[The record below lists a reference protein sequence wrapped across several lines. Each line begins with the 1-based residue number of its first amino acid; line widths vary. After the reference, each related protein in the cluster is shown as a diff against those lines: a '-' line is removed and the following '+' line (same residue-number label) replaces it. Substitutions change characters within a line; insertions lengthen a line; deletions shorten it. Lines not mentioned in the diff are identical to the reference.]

1 MPRRP
6 PRAKET
12 LITTSLTAPAAAAA
26 SPEAGRRRE
35 PRSSTRRRP
44 DRSQSRIGYIFVS
57 GYTVLLLA
65 FGILPTLYAVYLSFT
80 KDGSFAGVANFVK
93 VFGDYR
99 FLPAVAHV
107 AVYLVFYLAS
117 LIVFVVLLA
126 LLVHGLGRRWLST
139 SYRFVYYIPGALAG
153 ASSVMLWL
161 FLLDPTVSP
170 VAFVLRWFGFE
181 NFVQTVSV
189 DNLPIIFTIIAFWTG
204 AGGWIVIMYGALN
217 NISGD
222 VLEAARIDGAGPV
235 KTAIHIQIPLMRKW
249 ISYMAV
255 MSLAAGTQLFVE
267 PRVLSQ
273 ASKGVVP
280 PDYSINQLAYLYAF
294 RQGDFNGSAAI
305 SLLLLLVAG
314 ALSAIFVFRGGLFE
328 RD

>member
-1 MPRRP
+1 MPRHP

-12 LITTSLTAPAAAAA
+12 LITTSLTAPAAAVA
-26 SPEAGRRRE
+26 SSEARRGRE
-35 PRSSTRRRP
+35 PRSSARRRP

-57 GYTVLLLA
+57 GYAILLLA
-65 FGILPTLYAVYLSFT
+65 FGIIPTLYAVFLSFT
-80 KDGSFAGVANFVK
+80 KNGSFAGFDNFVK
-93 VFGDYR
+93 VFTDYR
-99 FLPAVAHV
+99 FLPAVMHV
-107 AVYLVFYLAS
+107 AIYLVFYLVS
-117 LIVFVVLLA
+117 LLVFVVLLA
-126 LLVHGLGRRWLST
+126 LLVHGVGRRWLST

-170 VAFVLRWFGFE
+170 VAFLLRAFGFE

-217 NISGD
+217 NISAD
-222 VLEAARIDGAGPV
+222 VLEAARIDGAGAV
-235 KTAIHIQIPLMRKW
+235 QTAIHIQIPLMRKW